1 MDRAKLFAVSSRFHL
16 AQANIAR
23 MRAPQ
28 DDPVM
33 AGFVSRIESLNALA
47 DATPGFVWRLQT
59 EDGDATAIRV
69 FEDNLILFNL
79 TVWESIEAL
88 ETYVYRSNHL
98 EAVQK
103 RAEWF
108 ERPEKSPLVL
118 WWIDAGHI
126 PDEEEALGRFEALWE
141 NGPGAEAFT
150 FRVRYDRGG
159 QRVS

>member
-1 MDRAKLFAVSSRFHL
+1 MDRGRIFTVSSQFHL

-23 MRAPQ
+23 MRATQ
-28 DDPVM
+28 GDPVM

-47 DATPGFVWRLQT
+47 DAAPGFIWRLQT
-59 EDGDATAIRV
+59 DDGDATAIRV
-69 FEDNLILFNL
+69 FEDELILFNL

-88 ETYVYRSNHL
+88 EAYVYRSNHL

-126 PDEEEALGRFEALWE
+126 PDEEEALRRFEALWE
-141 NGPGAEAFT
+141 NGPCAEAFT

-159 QRVS
+159 RRVS